1 MGIIVSGVAL
11 SGSGFDI
18 YSRFFCLKLGIN
30 EMLFN
35 LILSLLFRAPVCGN
49 AYCALAPYWSKILG
63 KCDFVAYQASS
74 RSGVLNIH
82 LDEQNQRVLLR
93 GKAVTVME
101 GSLLV

>member
-1 MGIIVSGVAL
+1 MIFLLKSLDLDVWL
-11 SGSGFDI
+11 
-18 YSRFFCLKLGIN
+18 YSHQEKVWLKYSQC
-30 EMLFN
+30 
-35 LILSLLFRAPVCGN
+35 LILYASVCGN
-49 AYCALAPYWSKILG
+49 AHCALAPYWSKKLG

-82 LDEQNQRVLLR
+82 LDEQNQRVLLQ